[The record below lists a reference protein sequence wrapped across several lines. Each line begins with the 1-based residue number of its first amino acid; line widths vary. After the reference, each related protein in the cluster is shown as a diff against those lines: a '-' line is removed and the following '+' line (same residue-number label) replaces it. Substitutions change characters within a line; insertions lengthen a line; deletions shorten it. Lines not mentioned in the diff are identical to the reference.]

1 MTQQERSGLNEAAEI
16 SAHAAGAVRGAIK
29 TGKAV
34 SGAAKG
40 TAAAGPYGAAAAALW
55 THRKAV
61 AAIIAG
67 LLVLP
72 VLFIMLLPS
81 LIFGGLTKAGVEG
94 SPDTPIL
101 NDNAA
106 IVENINQ
113 ISQAISDLLEE
124 GQEDVRARIDTDFT
138 ASGADQKEII
148 NPYESSPAYN
158 ANRFIAMYCA
168 AKNQDYASISLKDM
182 EDVIRKAKD
191 ALYTFTSTEES
202 RTTTVTETNT
212 DPKTGKVTV
221 TETEVTEIW
230 KIYTI
235 VYNGEAYFE
244 DKIFALSDEQKGLA
258 ENYAQNLSVFLGD
271 GMMQG
276 LLPAE
281 STGLV
286 SLGDI
291 RFSDGATQVVYYNQ
305 LDKRYASKP
314 YGTDDIGT
322 YGCGPTC
329 MAMVVSSLTSETVD
343 PVEMACWAYENGYWC
358 SRSGSYHSLI
368 PGAAKEW
375 GLPVQG
381 CGKTEGQRIVDALS
395 QGKLVVAIMLK
406 GHFTSSGHFIVL
418 RGVEN
423 GKILVADPANY
434 TRSQQAWDLSIILNE
449 ASGRAGAGGPFWIIG

>member
-1 MTQQERSGLNEAAEI
+1 MAQQERNGLNAAAEI

-29 TGKAV
+29 TGKMV

-40 TAAAGPYGAAAAALW
+40 AAAAGPYGAAAAALW

-72 VLFIMLLPS
+72 VLFIMLLPF

-106 IVENINQ
+106 VVENINQ

-124 GQEDVRARIDTDFT
+124 GQEDVRARVDADFT

-168 AKNQDYASISLKDM
+168 AKDQDYASISLKDM

-276 LLPAE
+276 LLPVE
-281 STGLV
+281 SAGLV

-343 PVEMACWAYENGYWC
+343 PAEMARWAYENGYWC

-368 PGAAKEW
+368 PGAAKAW
-375 GLPVQG
+375 GLPVLG

-434 TRSQQAWDLSIILNE
+434 TRSQQEWDLSIILNE

>member
-40 TAAAGPYGAAAAALW
+40 AAAAGPYGAAAAALW
-55 THRKAV
+55 THRKAA

-72 VLFIMLLPS
+72 ILFIMLLPS

-148 NPYESSPAYN
+148 NPYESSPTCN
-158 ANRFIAMYCA
+158 ANRFIAKYCA
-168 AKNQDYASISLKDM
+168 AKDQDYASISLKDM

-191 ALYTFTSTEES
+191 ALYTFTSTEEP
-202 RTTTVTETNT
+202 RTTTVTDTT
-212 DPKTGKVTV
+212 VDQKTGKVTV

-291 RFSDGATQVVYYNQ
+291 RFLDGATQVVYYNQ
-305 LDKRYASKP
+305 LDKRYAHKP

-322 YGCGPTC
+322 YGCGPMVI
-329 MAMVVSSLTSETVD
+329 MAPEMVRVISADPKECKACELYLLTTHCTTNLDSSSFTELYADYDAGRFALLQSVREEQQDGCVKDWADRDALEEEYCTDFYEAWHRDEYSEKHFTASIEKLSLT
-343 PVEMACWAYENGYWC
+343 
-358 SRSGSYHSLI
+358 
-368 PGAAKEW
+368 
-375 GLPVQG
+375 LP
-381 CGKTEGQRIVDALS
+381 QRI
-395 QGKLVVAIMLK
+395 I
-406 GHFTSSGHFIVL
+406 
-418 RGVEN
+418 
-423 GKILVADPANY
+423 
-434 TRSQQAWDLSIILNE
+434 E
-449 ASGRAGAGGPFWIIG
+449 AE

>member
-1 MTQQERSGLNEAAEI
+1 MWVIQAALCWQKRCWP
-16 SAHAAGAVRGAIK
+16 RGASLPP
-29 TGKAV
+29 V
-34 SGAAKG
+34 VLP
-40 TAAAGPYGAAAAALW
+40 AGVEEETQAGVEVPVAAAALW

-72 VLFIMLLPS
+72 VLFVMLLPS

-94 SPDTPIL
+94 SPDKPIL

-182 EDVIRKAKD
+182 EDIIRKAKD

-291 RFSDGATQVVYYNQ
+291 RFSDGAAQVVYYNQ
-305 LDKRYASKP
+305 LDKRYAHKP

-329 MAMVVSSLTSETVD
+329 MAMVVSSLTNETVD
-343 PVEMACWAYENGYWC
+343 PVEMAHWAYENGYWC

-368 PGAAKEW
+368 PGAAKAW